1 MVAPDR
7 SAQRNALLRKRARH
21 TGFTRARGAAASV
34 EPAVRTESQAVGKGV
49 VHIGRASEAVEHN
62 FRRAVRHIVT
72 IAVGNETQL
81 RRAHRP
87 HAPVP
92 DLDAGQ
98 HLQLVSEHLARVEP
112 AVAVLVFKNQDAIAQ
127 IEIELP
133 AGLRVSVVLRD
144 PQPPARVPR
153 HRDGILH
160 VRFGGEDSGFE
171 AGRQSHL
178 RRRLGSGHRPRLIRL
193 RIVWNG
199 ELGRAQTEWNK
210 QQQQHFLHGPAGTLL
225 FIFPEN
231 HRLSFIASA
240 GGWCE

>member
-1 MVAPDR
+1 MLRRRAGHTQLTCTR
-7 SAQRNALLRKRARH
+7 SA
-21 TGFTRARGAAASV
+21 AAAIK
-34 EPAVRTESQAVGKGV
+34 PAVRAEAQAVGESV
-49 VHIGRASEAVEHN
+49 VQLRQDAETIEHN
-62 FRRAVRHIVT
+62 LGRAVRHIVP
-72 IAVGNETQL
+72 IAIRNETQL
-81 RRAHRP
+81 GRTHHPDAT
-87 HAPVP
+87 AP
-92 DLDAGQ
+92 DLDAGE
-98 HLQLVSEHLARVEP
+98 HLHLVGEDLARVEVT
-112 AVAVLVFKNQDAIAQ
+112 VAVLIFKDKDAIAQ
-127 IEIELP
+127 VEIEPL
-133 AGLRVSVVLRD
+133 AGLRVSVIFGN
-144 PQPPARVPR
+144 PQSSARVPR
-153 HRDGILH
+153 HGDGILH

>member
-1 MVAPDR
+1 MKTPDR
-7 SAQRNALLRKRARH
+7 AAHRDALLRRRAWHAHLTH
-21 TGFTRARGAAASV
+21 TGRAAAPV
-34 EPAVRTESQAVGKGV
+34 EPAVRAETQTVGKGV
-49 VHIGRASEAVEHN
+49 VHIRRASEPVEHN

-72 IAVGNETQL
+72 ITVGNETQF
-81 RRAHRP
+81 RRTHHP
-87 HAPVP
+87 HAAVP
-92 DLDAGQ
+92 DLDAGE
-98 HLQLVSEHLARVEP
+98 HLQLVSEHLARVK
-112 AVAVLVFKNQDAIAQ
+112 VAVTVPVFKDKDAIAQ
-127 IEIELP
+127 IEIELI
-133 AGLRVSVVLRD
+133 AGLRVSVVFRD
-144 PQPPARVPR
+144 PQSPARVPR